1 MCIEFPL
8 PQLSISSDG
17 SFENALLMPEA
28 DPILSKILQQFVLN
42 MRPQTRNLRY
52 VCFCSS
58 CRPWRTFR
66 GSASVDQI
74 SSTLSSVL
82 ADTFKT
88 SERTVFWD
96 DECGANVDPFAN
108 LEGGFFAADWA
119 LKVGLL
125 S

>member
-1 MCIEFPL
+1 MCIKFPL
-8 PQLSISSDG
+8 PQLSILPDG
-17 SFENALLMPEA
+17 SFENALLMPGA
-28 DPILSKILQQFVLN
+28 DPIVSKILQQFVLN
-42 MRPQTRNLRY
+42 LRPQTRNLRY
-52 VCFCSS
+52 VYFCSS
-58 CRPWRTFR
+58 CRPCRTFR

-96 DECGANVDPFAN
+96 DERGANVDPFAN

>member
-1 MCIEFPL
+1 MSIWFPL
-8 PQLSISSDG
+8 LQLSISPDD
-17 SFENALLMPEA
+17 SFENALIMPGA
-28 DPILSKILQQFVLN
+28 DPIISKILQQFILN
-42 MRPQTRNLRY
+42 LRPQTRNLRCVY
-52 VCFCSS
+52 SGGS
-58 CRPWRTFR
+58 CGPWGTFR

-96 DECGANVDPFAN
+96 DERGVNVDPIAA
-108 LEGGFFAADWA
+108 LDGGFFAADWV
-119 LKVGLL
+119 LKVSLF